1 MTQPTP
7 IRRVAGSRPRLL
19 DAFCC
24 QGGAANWVGD
34 HALTHLIAPGDVAA

>member
-7 IRRVAGSRPRLL
+7 IRREGLSRPRLL

-24 QGGAANWVGD
+24 QAYAAWVGH
-34 HALTHLIAPGDVAA
+34 HALTHLNTPAEVAA